1 MKVVVLF
8 FMVMFGL
15 IGAGIAHARGS
26 SVLRGFLKGMT
37 GFGAL
42 LMLAYEREE
51 TASAARARA
60 KSSTE
65 PPPQN

>member
-1 MKVVVLF
+1 MKLVVLF

-15 IGAGIAHARGS
+15 MGAGIAHARGS

-42 LMLAYEREE
+42 LMLVYERDE
-51 TASAARARA
+51 TGSATRPRAE
-60 KSSTE
+60 SSSDV
-65 PPPQN
+65 PPQN